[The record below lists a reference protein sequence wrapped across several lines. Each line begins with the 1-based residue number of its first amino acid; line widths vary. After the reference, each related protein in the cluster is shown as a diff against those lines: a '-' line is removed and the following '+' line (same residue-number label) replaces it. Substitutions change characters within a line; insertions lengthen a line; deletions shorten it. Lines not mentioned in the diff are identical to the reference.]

1 MNRMVILI
9 VVGVIAVRVR
19 RSANFFFSSADLS
32 QSKNEE
38 QKLNNPILDTPES
51 IAKGRESFKFYCR
64 QCHGPMGKG
73 DGSMALGGGTPS
85 DLTDDKWDYGSTDGE
100 IFIVIKDGTPSTDME
115 GYGRKLSTD
124 RMWHLVNFVKSLS
137 EN

>member
-1 MNRMVILI
+1 MVILI
-9 VVGVIAVRVR
+9 VVGVIAVGVR
-19 RSANFFFSSADLS
+19 LSANFFFSSADLS

-85 DLTDDKWDYGSTDGE
+85 DLTDDKWDYGSTYSD
-100 IFIVIKDGTPSTDME
+100 
-115 GYGRKLSTD
+115 
-124 RMWHLVNFVKSLS
+124 
-137 EN
+137 

>member
-1 MNRMVILI
+1 MNRMGILI
-9 VVGVIAVRVR
+9 VVGVIAVGVR
-19 RSANFFFSSADLS
+19 LSANFFFSSADLS

-85 DLTDDKWDYGSTDGE
+85 DLTDDKWDYGSTDSE